1 MRDDNPFGVP
11 NPGNRTPG
19 LRAGRPRI
27 ENARREVLSFAVS
40 KAEKE
45 ALIKEA
51 ASVGKT
57 MGGLL
62 HYYFAPFLE
71 KLNTPTTMTLTPES
85 IKGMS
90 ASLLADAI
98 LGTCE
103 AMRVELKAAHGG
115 ERFNQAAAQ
124 RARVASRQ
132 LEKLCKAYRK
142 ASVK

>member
-19 LRAGRPRI
+19 PRAGRPRI
-27 ENARREVLSFAVS
+27 ENPRSEVISFAVS

-71 KLNTPTTMTLTPES
+71 KLNTP
-85 IKGMS
+85 
-90 ASLLADAI
+90 
-98 LGTCE
+98 
-103 AMRVELKAAHGG
+103 R
-115 ERFNQAAAQ
+115 R
-124 RARVASRQ
+124 
-132 LEKLCKAYRK
+132 
-142 ASVK
+142 